1 MGQGVGSQLHRGRRL
16 RGVALLAFVT
26 FVPALNSP
34 YCAAKDAKSDQTS
47 VTLPERPAE
56 IAPFMAKMDDQQ
68 ARATLARVLQ
78 ERTRDPEPERGQE
91 MLMGVEH
98 ASNMLGN
105 RLGQIAGAKVELA
118 TAPGVYWA
126 WLTENGS
133 DATAPWR
140 ALGWAAI
147 LILLGWLAQAGA
159 GAAAFRLLRQ
169 WRSAGPLARRRVAAA
184 VMPLRWMAFLGVA
197 GAAHGLL
204 PEVTRASR
212 LTALAIVVTFA
223 AAWISSRII
232 AVVLPGLVA
241 GDRPATSWG
250 LRPGVLDIAL
260 GIFFAGVFG
269 LALLREAGIST
280 DARLIGATLVWTLF
294 GGLFLFAFGRARHPA
309 ADASASSDASRSPS
323 FLNRHGMALLRLS
336 FVAILIATPPVAMIR
351 GPSAFWSGIASFG
364 LLAVLVASLGL
375 TRTERRADQQ
385 SASASPW
392 GSTLRRG
399 LQILVG
405 VGLTLALSFV
415 WDIGLFQR
423 ASTQLGDRVV
433 QALVTVGITLVLTY
447 LVWEV
452 IRTALAQSALGPPT
466 AEIER
471 GEEGG
476 GTAATRLQTFGPVL
490 RNFLL
495 VAVLTVATMVCLSA
509 LGMDIGPLLAGAG
522 VIGLAL
528 GFGAQTLVRD
538 IISGVFYLAEDAFR
552 IGEYISIG
560 NTRGTVEGI
569 AIRSLKLRHHRGPI
583 HTVPF
588 GEIKQLTNYSRDWII
603 MKLEFLLAFDTDL
616 NKVKK
621 IVKAIGKELEA
632 HPELGHAI
640 LEPIKSQ
647 GVRRM
652 EPTGMVVG
660 LKFMATPGSEVYMLR
675 REVYQRVRDAFEE
688 NGIQFARPQVMIAA
702 PVDAP
707 LSAAARDQLAAAAI
721 GIGAAHGPTGPRL
734 VPQP

>member
-1 MGQGVGSQLHRGRRL
+1 MGQTCRMRFRGGWLGRF
-16 RGVALLAFVT
+16 ALLAFVT
-26 FVPALNSP
+26 LVPALVASNCP
-34 YCAAKDAKSDQTS
+34 AKDAKSDAAS
-47 VTLPERPAE
+47 VALPERPAE
-56 IAPFMAKMDDQQ
+56 IAPFMAKIDDQQ
-68 ARATLARVLQ
+68 ARATLARVLEDRVRAQ
-78 ERTRDPEPERGQE
+78 EPEGGRE
-91 MLMGVEH
+91 MLMDLEH
-98 ASNMLGN
+98 ATKTLGD
-105 RLGQIAGAKVELA
+105 RLGQIVGSAGEAA
-118 TAPGVYWA
+118 AAPGVYWR
-126 WLTENGS
+126 WLTQNGS
-133 DATAPWR
+133 DPTAPLR
-140 ALGWAAI
+140 AMAGAAI
-147 LILLGWLAQAGA
+147 LIAVAWLAQAAA
-159 GAAAFRLLRQ
+159 GAATLKALDHLKT
-169 WRSAGPLARRRVAAA
+169 GPLVRTRLAAA
-184 VMPLRWMAFLGVA
+184 VMPLRWLVFI
-197 GAAHGLL
+197 GAAAAAHSLV

-212 LTALAIVVTFA
+212 LTALAIILTFTA
-223 AAWISSRII
+223 TWIASRVIS
-232 AVVLPGLVA
+232 VWLPALVA
-241 GDRPATSWG
+241 GERSSASWG
-250 LRPGVLDIAL
+250 LRPRVLDMAL
-260 GIFFAGVFG
+260 GIFFAGLFG
-269 LALLREAGIST
+269 LAVLRQAGISA
-280 DARLIGATLVWTLF
+280 DARLIGATLVWIVF
-294 GGLFLFAFGRARHPA
+294 GGLFLLAFGRMRQTVPNAPA
-309 ADASASSDASRSPS
+309 DSDAGSRPS
-323 FLNRHGMALLRLS
+323 FLDRYGMPLLRLS
-336 FVAILIATPPVAMIR
+336 FVVILVATPLVALVR

-364 LLAVLVASLGL
+364 LLALFVASLGL
-375 TRTERRADQQ
+375 TRAERPGIGEQP
-385 SASASPW
+385 SSASPW
-392 GSTLRRG
+392 VSTWRRG
-399 LQILVG
+399 LQILAG
-405 VGLTLALSFV
+405 VALTLALAFA
-415 WDIGLFQR
+415 WGIDLFHR
-423 ASTQLGDRVV
+423 ANTHLGERVV
-433 QALVTVGITLVLTY
+433 QALMTVAIAVVLTY

-466 AEIER
+466 VEIER

-495 VAVLTVATMVCLSA
+495 ATLLTVATMVCLSA
-509 LGMDIGPLLAGAG
+509 IGVDIGPLLAGAG
-522 VIGLAL
+522 VIGIAL

-560 NTRGTVEGI
+560 ETRGTVEGI

-616 NKVKK
+616 TKVKK
-621 IVKAIGKELEA
+621 IVKGIGKDLEA

-702 PVDAP
+702 PGDAP
-707 LSAAARDQLAAAAI
+707 LSASARDQLAVAAI